1 MWFNILKIEDRR
13 AAYRFFI
20 NSMVHRGELIPPKP
34 PGEILNEGGIRL
46 FAFETPN
53 GHFDWEVEYYE
64 EGKMGKFY
72 LASVPSNIEPYI
84 DYIEGM
90 FEQEYPEQY
99 AALQEFFKENS
110 PRSQEK
116 TQLQEL
122 EQDINF
128 IEEHGLPKKIIRK
141 VIHDFSHFKITL
153 ANNVRDSL
161 LESEYTFH
169 TGATR
174 AEVRTLHHQ
183 LDRNIEFRFKDI
195 ISTFLVNI
203 EDENLIYGDGSS
215 IFTKLELL
223 LRIIAISYR
232 DQIRRNNPNLV
243 WEHFVNFATF
253 FREDYLNLI
262 HSSTRLTPDTEYPEL
277 PILQRIM
284 QVQLNEI
291 YSITQ
296 QRWDNETNTQTL
308 IRNIRF

>member
-1 MWFNILKIEDRR
+1 MWFNILKIEGRR
-13 AAYRFFI
+13 AAYRLFV
-20 NSMVHRGELIPPKP
+20 NSMVHLGELIPPKTP
-34 PGEILNEGGIRL
+34 TEVLNEGGIRL
-46 FAFETPN
+46 LAFETSN
-53 GHFDWEVEYYE
+53 GHFEWEVEYLKN
-64 EGKMGKFY
+64 GSMGKIY
-72 LASVPSNIEPYI
+72 LASAPNDIEPYI

-90 FEQEYPEQY
+90 FEQEYPDQY

-116 TQLQEL
+116 NQLEEL

-174 AEVRTLHHQ
+174 AEVRTLHNQ
-183 LDRNIEFRFKDI
+183 LDRNIEFRYKDI
-195 ISTFLVNI
+195 LSTFLVNI
-203 EDENLIYGDGSS
+203 EDKNLLYGDGS
-215 IFTKLELL
+215 IFTKIELL
-223 LRIIAISYR
+223 LRIIAFSYR